1 MANGY
6 HKYCSPPQA
15 GYHKYCSPSQADSP
29 PPAMYEKSQ
38 IPPVPEES
46 VDISDFEP
54 HKRSLP
60 AVRALALSHSIL
72 YPLVT

>member
-15 GYHKYCSPSQADSP
+15 DSP
-29 PPAMYEKSQ
+29 PPAMYEKSH
-38 IPPVPEES
+38 IPPVPGKS
-46 VDISDFEP
+46 VDIFDFEP

-60 AVRALALSHSIL
+60 AVRELALRHSIL
-72 YPLVT
+72 YPLVTLSVQADCW